1 MRKAFGILVIVSFPI
16 ILQAEVR
23 ENRKSFF
30 INLAKLEF
38 DAARH
43 NASLETD
50 SLMKSAMTQLADIL
64 FYEGQKERAYFKS
77 SEDISVDADLELSF
91 VRSLCAG
98 YLSLYYDR
106 GKSNSYKNF
115 FQAFQLAK
123 SLNDKQLIKASLL
136 AFFKYYN
143 SEVAQVSDSYET
155 QLGHFE
161 TLKEDFIDDVW
172 LTVYR
177 MIFYS
182 KRPMSLGT
190 LDDRYFEHA
199 RLLDEYENK
208 LDPKSPVLAHVF
220 YEKAIRFQI
229 DKDDERCATY
239 LKKVIDQ
246 ARDYPF
252 LKDERF
258 LTYIQLFT
266 LETSRD
272 RFNEAKVFLESA
284 KKEVNL
290 ADTLRSNYY
299 LNLYSAVHLYSNLEK
314 YDSAFHLLKKAYLQ
328 EFQIDFRRNAL
339 EINRLNVELETQE
352 KENANLRL
360 RQTRFWLA
368 ASLLG
373 VALLLL
379 VSYFAYANQR
389 IKNKVLAHQAQLRVV
404 KLLKEQEQI
413 GINAMLEG
421 QDKERQR
428 IANELHDHLG
438 SLLTTVKFHFNAF
451 RNQYSGQDIQS
462 KHLMETTDRLLD
474 EAYQQTR
481 TIAHMKNAGVSGQ
494 EGLVPALKNFAAKV
508 SAMNRLTIDV
518 NDHGMDKRLDATL
531 EITIFRIIQELIAN
545 IVKHANASYVVIDLT
560 QHENSLSIMVEDNG
574 IGFKVEDVR
583 PTAGMGLHSI
593 QKRVEGAGGTVAIES
608 ILKNGTTV
616 IIDLPT
622 S

>member
-1 MRKAFGILVIVSFPI
+1 MRKTLAILAIVSLPI
-16 ILQAEVR
+16 VLQAKVP
-23 ENRKSFF
+23 ENRKLFYL
-30 INLAKLEF
+30 NLAKLEF
-38 DAARH
+38 DAARK
-43 NASLETD
+43 NASLEPD
-50 SLMKSAMTQLADIL
+50 SVMKSAMTQLADIL
-64 FYEGQKERAYFKS
+64 FYEGQKERTYFNVP
-77 SEDISVDADLELSF
+77 EDPSVDDNPELSF
-91 VRSLCAG
+91 IHSLSAG

-115 FQAFQLAK
+115 FQAFQQAK
-123 SLNDKQLIKASLL
+123 SLNDNRLIKTSLL
-136 AFFKYYN
+136 AFFRYYN

-155 QLGHFE
+155 QLRHFE

-172 LTVYR
+172 LTIYR
-177 MIFYS
+177 MVYYS

-190 LDDRYFEHA
+190 LDERYFEHA
-199 RLLDEYENK
+199 KLLDEYEKK
-208 LDPKSPVLAHVF
+208 LDSASPVLAHVF

-229 DKDDERCATY
+229 EKDDEKSAVY
-239 LKKVIDQ
+239 LKKAIEQ

-252 LKDERF
+252 LKEERF
-258 LTYIQLFT
+258 RTYIQLFT

-272 RFNEAKVFLESA
+272 RFNEAKGFLMKARMET
-284 KKEVNL
+284 NL

-299 LNLYSAVHLYSNLEK
+299 LNIYSAVHLYANLEK

-328 EFQIDFRRNAL
+328 EFQLDFRRNAL

-360 RQTRFWLA
+360 RQTRFWLV
-368 ASLLG
+368 ASLVG

-389 IKNKVLAHQAQLRVV
+389 IKNKAQAHQAQLRVV

-413 GINAMLEG
+413 GINAMLDG

-451 RNQYSGQDIQS
+451 RNQYSGADGQAKQLI
-462 KHLMETTDRLLD
+462 ETTDRLLD

-481 TIAHMKNAGVSGQ
+481 SIAHMKNAGVSGQ
-494 EGLVPALKNFAAKV
+494 EGLVPALKNFASKV
-508 SAMNRLTIDV
+508 STMNLLTIEV
-518 NDHGMDKRLDATL
+518 NDHGMDKRLDNTL
-531 EITIFRIIQELIAN
+531 EITIFRIIQELISN
-545 IVKHANASYVVIDLT
+545 IVKHAHASHVVINLT
-560 QHENSLSIMVEDNG
+560 QHESSLNIMVEDNG
-574 IGFKVEDVR
+574 VGFKVEDVK

-593 QKRVEGAGGTVAIES
+593 QKRVESTGGTVAIES
-608 ILKNGTTV
+608 VLKNGTTV

>member
-1 MRKAFGILVIVSFPI
+1 MRKTLAILAIVSLPI
-16 ILQAEVR
+16 VLQAKVP
-23 ENRKSFF
+23 ENRKLFYL
-30 INLAKLEF
+30 NLAKLEF
-38 DAARH
+38 DAARK
-43 NASLETD
+43 NASLEPD
-50 SLMKSAMTQLADIL
+50 SVMKSAMTQLADIL
-64 FYEGQKERAYFKS
+64 FYEGQKERTYFNVP
-77 SEDISVDADLELSF
+77 EDPSVDENLELSF
-91 VRSLCAG
+91 IHSLSAG

-115 FQAFQLAK
+115 FQAFQQAK
-123 SLNDKQLIKASLL
+123 SLNDNRLIKTSLL
-136 AFFKYYN
+136 AFFRYYN

-155 QLGHFE
+155 QLRHFE

-172 LTVYR
+172 LTIYR
-177 MIFYS
+177 MVYYS

-190 LDDRYFEHA
+190 LDERYFEHA
-199 RLLDEYENK
+199 KLLDEYEKK
-208 LDPKSPVLAHVF
+208 LDSASPVLAHVF

-229 DKDDERCATY
+229 EKDDEKSAVY
-239 LKKVIDQ
+239 LKKAIEQ

-252 LKDERF
+252 LKEERF
-258 LTYIQLFT
+258 RTYIQLFT

-272 RFNEAKVFLESA
+272 RFNEAKGFLMKARMET
-284 KKEVNL
+284 NL

-299 LNLYSAVHLYSNLEK
+299 LNIYSAVHLYANLEK

-328 EFQIDFRRNAL
+328 EFQLDFRRNAL

-360 RQTRFWLA
+360 RQTRFWLV
-368 ASLLG
+368 ASLVG

-389 IKNKVLAHQAQLRVV
+389 IKNKAQAHQAQLRVV

-413 GINAMLEG
+413 GINAMLDG

-451 RNQYSGQDIQS
+451 RNQYSGADGQAKQLI
-462 KHLMETTDRLLD
+462 ETTDRLLD

-481 TIAHMKNAGVSGQ
+481 SIAHMKNAGVSGQ
-494 EGLVPALKNFAAKV
+494 EGLVPALKNFASKV
-508 SAMNRLTIDV
+508 STMNLLTIEV
-518 NDHGMDKRLDATL
+518 NDHGMDKRLDNTL
-531 EITIFRIIQELIAN
+531 EITIFRIIQELISN
-545 IVKHANASYVVIDLT
+545 IVKHAHASHVVINLT
-560 QHENSLSIMVEDNG
+560 QHESSLNIMVEDNG
-574 IGFKVEDVR
+574 VGFKVEDVK

-593 QKRVEGAGGTVAIES
+593 QKRVESTGGTVAIES
-608 ILKNGTTV
+608 VLKNGTTV